1 MMIHHLI
8 SLNAHILGL
17 PRLKIKY
24 SRISLFLP
32 YVLMQGMVNV
42 IYYRAAGGLKL
53 DIFLKDIIL

>member
-1 MMIHHLI
+1 MMLYHLI

-42 IYYRAAGGLKL
+42 IYYRAGGLKL